1 MKFRSKTKQLDAL
14 LKELKNTLWEELTVV
29 KRRKK
34 LTEEINEL
42 WDTKRRNLLNK
53 LKKQFRS
60 FHFTDGCFGLPC
72 CFDFTIGHP
81 SYRLA
86 I

>member
-14 LKELKNTLWEELTVV
+14 LKELKNTLWHDLSIV

-42 WDTKRRNLLNK
+42 WDSEETVTL
-53 LKKQFRS
+53 
-60 FHFTDGCFGLPC
+60 
-72 CFDFTIGHP
+72 I
-81 SYRLA
+81 
-86 I
+86 